1 MRRATGAVAAALLIA
16 GVGAGTAWAGPAGV
30 VRQVSKGDPAAACT
44 AGAQS
49 GTLYPSAEVEPYVAV
64 NPRDPRASI
73 GVFQQDRWSDGGARA
88 GGVVWSRDGAHFA
101 EGLLP
106 FGTCGAKGGTAYDRV
121 SDLWVSFGPDGAAYS
136 SGLEFDDTG
145 FRNGVGAATSFD
157 GGAHW
162 AYAQPVIADDKP
174 EFFSDKN
181 SVTADPVR
189 PGTAYQ
195 VWDRLDQPFN
205 AAGQPLSFT
214 GPAYFSVTHDHGRTW
229 STPRAIV
236 DTSLVPNSQTI
247 GNVIVVDPRS
257 GRLYDFF
264 DSLTF
269 TDPTT
274 SVVTDAHYAFV
285 SSNDGGK
292 TWSAPSRITND
303 TSLSDVDPNAPND
316 PAKALRTGAGLP
328 SVAIDP
334 VTGELYLAYEGSDF
348 TAGQY
353 DQIQLVHSTNG
364 GRTWSAPSRVNQD
377 PQVLA
382 FTPSIAVDKTG
393 TVNISYYD
401 VRDLQ
406 SGNIST
412 LPTSTWLL
420 SFPRGHQQQTTE
432 RRIASDFDIL
442 QAPNAGGHFVGDYE
456 GLAAVGR
463 SEVQPFFVTT
473 ANAPA
478 DPTDVYSGIFFTS
491 DALSAPHAA
500 TLTPKPLT
508 APQQTLRE
516 RKTAH

>member
-1 MRRATGAVAAALLIA
+1 MAALLTA
-16 GVGAGTAWAGPAGV
+16 GVGAGTAWADSAGTV
-30 VRQVSKGDPAAACT
+30 HQVSKGDPAASCT
-44 AGAQS
+44 AGADS
-49 GTLYPSAEVEPYVAV
+49 GTVYPSAEVEPYVAV

-73 GVFQQDRWSDGGARA
+73 GVFQQDRWSDGGAHA
-88 GGVVWSRDGAHFA
+88 GGVVWSKDGVHYS

-106 FGTCGAKGGTAYDRV
+106 FGTCGAKGGTAYERV
-121 SDLWVSFGPDGAAYS
+121 SDLWVSIGPDGAAYS

-145 FRNGVGAATSFD
+145 FRNGVGAATSLD

-162 AYAQPVIADDKP
+162 SFAQPVIADNNP
-174 EFFSDKN
+174 EFFNDKN

-195 VWDRLDQPFN
+195 VWDRLDQPLD
-205 AAGQPLSFT
+205 AAGQPISFS

-247 GNVIVVDPRS
+247 GNIIVGDPRT

-264 DSLTF
+264 DSITY

-274 SVVTDAHYAFV
+274 SAVTDVHYAFV

-292 TWSAPSRITND
+292 TWSAPKKIAND
-303 TSLSDVDPNAPND
+303 TSLLDVDPNAPSD
-316 PAKALRTGAGLP
+316 PSKFLRTGSGLP
-328 SVAIDP
+328 NVAIDP
-334 VTGELYLAYEGSDF
+334 VTGELYLSYEGSDF

-353 DQIQLVHSTNG
+353 DQVELVHSADG
-364 GRTWSAPSRVNQD
+364 GRTWSAPSRVSAD

-382 FTPSIAVDKTG
+382 FTPSIAVDRTG
-393 TVNISYYD
+393 TVDITYYD
-401 VRDLQ
+401 LRDLQ
-406 SGNIST
+406 PGNTAT

-432 RRIASDFDIL
+432 RRIAADFDIL
-442 QAPNAGGHFVGDYE
+442 QAPYAGGHFVGDYE
-456 GLAAVGR
+456 GLAAVGW
-463 SEVQPFFVTT
+463 SGVQPFFVTT

-478 DPTDVYSGIFFTS
+478 DPTDVYSGIFFGS
-491 DALSAPHAA
+491 DALTAPHTA
-500 TLTPKPLT
+500 TLMPTPLAGVQRTP
-508 APQQTLRE
+508 AQ